1 MMAKKPKSDDEIFA
15 AAKTKLGALIAKSES
30 AGEVVSLVNSL
41 VKMKAVELKMGED
54 DWGSG
59 LNTPEDGDGK

>member
-1 MMAKKPKSDDEIFA
+1 MAKKPKSDDEIFA
-15 AAKTKLGALIAKSES
+15 AAKTKLGELIAKST
-30 AGEVVSLVNSL
+30 APAEVVSLVNSL

-59 LNTPEDGDGK
+59 LNTPEDGDSK